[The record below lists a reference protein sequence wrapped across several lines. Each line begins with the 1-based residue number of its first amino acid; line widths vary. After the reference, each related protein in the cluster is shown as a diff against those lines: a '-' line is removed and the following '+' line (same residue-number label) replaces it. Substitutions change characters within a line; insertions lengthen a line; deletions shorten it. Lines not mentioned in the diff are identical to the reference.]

1 MEKCTQIYDGKNIRK
16 LTDRD
21 KRQIERYIEE
31 SANNAMRNLAFA
43 YKPLDVYDP
52 SMKWNDVEHSLI
64 FLGCASIIDPPRE
77 EVPAAVKSAFE
88 AKIKVIMIT

>member
-52 SMKWNDVEHSLI
+52 SMK
-64 FLGCASIIDPPRE
+64 
-77 EVPAAVKSAFE
+77 
-88 AKIKVIMIT
+88 